1 MTKSMLIAGVLLLAI
16 GGQAS
21 AKEIAETM
29 AKPVRAVLQS
39 NQQPADL
46 ELCLADAITEIG
58 GAVPVPVRNGRDNV
72 VMLGYGHTP
81 KLVVKLDVVPEGTH
95 IEVYTKAGD
104 VDGKFVRA
112 ILAACPSVKKKE

>member
-1 MTKSMLIAGVLLLAI
+1 MTKAMLIGGLLLLAVES
-16 GGQAS
+16 QAS

-29 AKPVRAVLQS
+29 AKPIRAVMQS
-39 NQQPADL
+39 NLQPADL
-46 ELCLADAITEIG
+46 ELCVADAITEIG

-81 KLVVKLDVVPEGTH
+81 KLVVKLDLVPGGTH

-104 VDGKFVRA
+104 VDDKFIRA
-112 ILAACPSVKKKE
+112 ILAACPSVKKVD